1 MDILNNILSWGGC
14 LLLLL
19 GLKLIGDQK
28 KVGFYVAMV
37 AEVMWILWG
46 CLTHSWAL
54 VGMSTAIMIMY
65 VRAIWQWGQNEKKT
79 DNVESVQT
87 DSGSSDLP

>member
-1 MDILNNILSWGGC
+1 MDILNGILSWGGC

-37 AEVMWILWG
+37 AEVMWIVWG
-46 CLTHSWAL
+46 ILTHSWAL
-54 VGMSTAIMIMY
+54 VGISTAIMGMY
-65 VRAIWQWGQNEKKT
+65 VRAIVQWNQKEK
-79 DNVESVQT
+79 QT
-87 DSGSSDLP
+87 NDVKPLSPDSSSDDLP